1 MANSNRFE
9 RRRLSTSYFS
19 VVVSISLVL
28 FMLGMVGLILLQAKK
43 LSTYVKEN
51 IAVTVYI
58 KDSVNEADIKRLQK
72 SLDAAKYTKETDYV
86 DKETAANRLR
96 EELGEDFV
104 EFLGYNPLST
114 SIDIY
119 LNAEF
124 ANPDSVAGIE
134 QQLLLNPKVKE
145 VVYQRDLLSFV
156 NENVRK
162 ISILLGGFALL
173 LLIVSI
179 ALINS
184 TIRLAIY
191 SKRFIIRSM
200 QLVGATQG
208 FIRRPFVRRGVLHG
222 FYGAVIALILLSG
235 VIYYARLK
243 APEILDANDVELFAS
258 LFALVIALGIII
270 SWLSTTLAVRRYLR
284 LRTNQL
290 YMR

>member
-1 MANSNRFE
+1 
-9 RRRLSTSYFS
+9 
-19 VVVSISLVL
+19 
-28 FMLGMVGLILLQAKK
+28 MLGMVGLIVLQAQR
-43 LSTYVKEN
+43 LGQYVKEN

-72 SLDAAKYTKETDYV
+72 SLDAAPYSKRTDYV
-86 DKETAANRLR
+86 DKEAAAARLR

-119 LNAEF
+119 LNADY
-124 ANPDSVAGIE
+124 ANTDSVITLE
-134 QQLLLNPKVKE
+134 QDLLLNPKVKE

-162 ISILLGGFALL
+162 ISFLLSGFALL

-191 SKRFIIRSM
+191 SKRFLIRSM

-208 FIRRPFVRRGVLHG
+208 FIRKPFVRQGMVHG
-222 FYGAVIALILLSG
+222 LYGAFIALVLLSA
-235 VIYYARLK
+235 VIYYAQQK
-243 APEILDANDVELFAS
+243 APEIFSLNDVELFAS
-258 LFALVIALGIII
+258 LFALVVALGILI
-270 SWLSTTLAVRRYLR
+270 SWVSTALAVRRYLR

-290 YMR
+290 YTR